1 MTTESSH
8 APCLRSEVLV
18 PGTEADGVADAMI
31 EARVCTS
38 YTQRLQGW
46 KMANCD
52 LSLVVTLNEHT
63 RPIIAGTVWFYP
75 DTIG

>member
-1 MTTESSH
+1 M
-8 APCLRSEVLV
+8 
-18 PGTEADGVADAMI
+18 
-31 EARVCTS
+31 S